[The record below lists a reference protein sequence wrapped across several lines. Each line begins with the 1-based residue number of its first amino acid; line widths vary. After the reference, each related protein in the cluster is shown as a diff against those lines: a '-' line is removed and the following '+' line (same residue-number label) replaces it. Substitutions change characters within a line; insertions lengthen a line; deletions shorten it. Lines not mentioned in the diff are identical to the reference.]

1 MRRSSRRPEPRA
13 FALLEVIVA
22 LAVLA
27 LLAGALALPLAAQL
41 QMRRADETRRLLA
54 DAHDALLGFAA
65 AQGRLPCPA
74 DTASAGL
81 EAFAPGGDAI
91 NGLCAASSGFL
102 PGAALALPGLD
113 EAGLVRDAWMSEGNR
128 VRYAVDGRAI
138 NGVANALTRANGL
151 QMATLP
157 GIGAAPHHLFVCRA
171 VAAGMPDC
179 GPAANQLTRRAAFVL
194 VSTGPNGGLAPAAGS
209 DEARNLATTSVFV
222 SRDSA
227 PDFDDVVTWGSIH
240 AVVNRLVVAGRLP

>member
-1 MRRSSRRPEPRA
+1 MRPSSPRPEPRG
-13 FALLEVIVA
+13 FALLEAMLA

-27 LLAGALALPLAAQL
+27 LLAGALALPLAAQV
-41 QMRRADETRRLLA
+41 QARRMDDTRRLLA

-74 DTASAGL
+74 SPASGGL
-81 EAFAPGGDAI
+81 EAFAAGGDAS
-91 NGLCAASSGFL
+91 NGQCAAFGGFL

-128 VRYAVDGRAI
+128 VRYAIDGRTI

-171 VAAGMPDC
+171 VAAGSSDC

-194 VSTGPNGGLAPAAGS
+194 VSTGPNGALAPAAGS
-209 DEARNLATTSVFV
+209 DEARNLAATSTFV
-222 SRDSA
+222 ARDPA
-227 PDFDDVVTWGSIH
+227 PDFDDLVTWGSIH